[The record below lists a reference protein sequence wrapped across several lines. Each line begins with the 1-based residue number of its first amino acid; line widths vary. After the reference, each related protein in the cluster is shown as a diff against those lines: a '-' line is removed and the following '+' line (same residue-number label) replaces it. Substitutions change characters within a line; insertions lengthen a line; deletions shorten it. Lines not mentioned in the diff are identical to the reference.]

1 MAAHKSIPEIDVAVI
16 VRDERWRTVSGVE
29 DVCCE
34 AARAAYDAVESEY
47 DTQAEAS
54 IVLADDTFVAELNRE
69 YRDRDGPTNVL
80 SFAAMD
86 DEDVAMQPD
95 MPVMLGDIIVAQQT
109 TAGEA
114 DNMGIALESHLR
126 HLVVHGMLHLLGYD
140 HETDDDAAVME
151 PMETSILAT
160 LGVADPYAGEAG
172 AILD

>member
-1 MAAHKSIPEIDVAVI
+1 MAAHKSIPEIDIAVI
-16 VRDERWRTVSGVE
+16 VRDERWQAVGSVE

-34 AARAAYDAVESEY
+34 AARAAYDAVEYECAN
-47 DTQAEAS
+47 QAEAS

-86 DEDVAMQPD
+86 DEDAAMQPD
-95 MPVMLGDIIVAQQT
+95 MPVMLGDIIIAQET

-172 AILD
+172 AKLD